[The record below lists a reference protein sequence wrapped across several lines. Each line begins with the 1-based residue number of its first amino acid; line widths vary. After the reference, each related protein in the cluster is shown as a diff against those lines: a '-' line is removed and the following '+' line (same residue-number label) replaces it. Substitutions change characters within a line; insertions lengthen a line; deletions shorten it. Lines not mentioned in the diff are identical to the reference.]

1 MNPRHYELHC
11 ATPKPIHFE
20 MKEVFMRSVAS
31 FIVSRCQSVLND
43 ERHTVSGASCYA
55 FSRFPLSKSPEK

>member
-11 ATPKPIHFE
+11 ATLKPIHFE
-20 MKEVFMRSVAS
+20 MEEVFMRSIAS
-31 FIVSRCQSVLND
+31 FVVARRQSVLND
-43 ERHTVSGASCYA
+43 EWGTVSGASCYA